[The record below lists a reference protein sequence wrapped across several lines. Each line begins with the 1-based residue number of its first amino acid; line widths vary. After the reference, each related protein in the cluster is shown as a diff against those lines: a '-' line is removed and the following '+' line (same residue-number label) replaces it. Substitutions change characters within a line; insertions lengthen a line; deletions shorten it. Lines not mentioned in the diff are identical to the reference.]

1 MKLLPTVSEIIKKKN
16 KRKRRLQ
23 NTLEILKTILK
34 DLGALKIILFGSFAR
49 DEIDV
54 YSDLDLLVIMPS
66 NMTGKEWMN
75 LIYETIEVGTGTDI
89 IVYNFEEF
97 NDKRPTSSFLDN
109 IIKNGKVIYE
119 KT

>member
-1 MKLLPTVSEIIKKKN
+1 VKLLPTVSEIIEKKN

-23 NTLEILKTILK
+23 NTLER
-34 DLGALKIILFGSFAR
+34 LKIILFGSFLR